1 MAPVAAS
8 AHACQDGAMI
18 EARDDRAEAGAHT
31 GATAQRNPYQVAL
44 LVAGGFALVLAFML
58 WVVIVQLTDYL
69 AYDTRAVAELTGW
82 MLLLVGL
89 GGTAFVGAIVIAGV
103 SWSVRHPDASG

>member
-1 MAPVAAS
+1 
-8 AHACQDGAMI
+8 MI

-31 GATAQRNPYQVAL
+31 GATAQRNPYYQVAL
-44 LVAGGFALVLAFML
+44 LAAGGFALVLAFML

-103 SWSVRHPDASG
+103 SWSIRRPDASG